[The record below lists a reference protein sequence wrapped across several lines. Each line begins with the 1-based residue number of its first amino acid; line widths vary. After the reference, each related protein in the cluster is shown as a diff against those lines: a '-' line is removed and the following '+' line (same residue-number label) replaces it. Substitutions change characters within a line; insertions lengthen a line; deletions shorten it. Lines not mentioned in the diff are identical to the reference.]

1 MPDLFLDKTPLF
13 EAGWL
18 SVSTATSRDDVLLRI
33 AEAEHRAEA
42 ALEQLGRTL
51 TLGGIPA
58 SGAAAD
64 HDRRI
69 DALLALET
77 RGIPASGTAADGA
90 VERVMMEV
98 GFRKRDLMPRFHEL
112 AEHCRAVHRRA
123 LAMARDARWG
133 LMLER
138 AAADPGG
145 PSSPIQGT
153 GTRYV
158 KSDRYDARAAR
169 SLPPDDRVRA
179 DRFLKRLGEDPVP
192 PELELSPLEGAG
204 LEGTALWGMK
214 AGNGNRFILR
224 RGELRGVACFFVEDV
239 GPYPDHE
246 GGRRGALA
254 R

>member
-13 EAGWL
+13 DSGWL
-18 SVSTATSRDDVLLRI
+18 SASAATSRDDVLLCI
-33 AEAEHRAEA
+33 AEAERRAEA
-42 ALEQLGRTL
+42 ALERLGRTL
-51 TLGGIPA
+51 TQGIPA
-58 SGAAAD
+58 AER
-64 HDRRI
+64 DRRI

-112 AEHCRAVHRRA
+112 AEQCRAVHRRA
-123 LAMARDARWG
+123 LAMARDARWA

-138 AAADPGG
+138 AVADPGG
-145 PSSPIQGT
+145 PSSPIQGV

-192 PELELSPLEGAG
+192 PELELSPLEGT
-204 LEGTALWGMK
+204 ELWGMK

-224 RGELRGVACFFVEDV
+224 RGELRGVVCFFVEDV

>member
-1 MPDLFLDKTPLF
+1 MPDLFPDIVPLF
-13 EAGWL
+13 DAGWL
-18 SVSTATSRDDVLLRI
+18 TVPPDATRDDVLLRI
-33 AEAEHRAEA
+33 AEAERRAGA
-42 ALEQLGRTL
+42 ALERLARTL
-51 TLGGIPA
+51 GQGTAPA
-58 SGAAAD
+58 D
-64 HDRRI
+64 RDRRI

-77 RGIPASGTAADGA
+77 RGIPASGAAADGA
-90 VERVMMEV
+90 VERFMREV
-98 GFRKRDLMPRFHEL
+98 GFRKRDLLPRFHEL
-112 AEHCRAVHRRA
+112 AEHSRATHRRA
-123 LAMARDARWG
+123 LALVRDARWA

-192 PELELSPLEGAG
+192 PELELSALDGPGAKAG
-204 LEGTALWGMK
+204 LWGMK
-214 AGNGNRFILR
+214 AGNGNRFVLR
-224 RGELRGVACFFVEDV
+224 RGEVLGLACFFVEDV

>member
-13 EAGWL
+13 DSGWL
-18 SVSTATSRDDVLLRI
+18 SLSPATSRDDVLLCI
-33 AEAEHRAEA
+33 AEAERRAEA
-42 ALEQLGRTL
+42 ALERLGRTL
-51 TLGGIPA
+51 TQGIPA
-58 SGAAAD
+58 AER
-64 HDRRI
+64 DRRI

-98 GFRKRDLMPRFHEL
+98 GFRRRDLMPRFHEL
-112 AEHCRAVHRRA
+112 AEQCRAVHRRA
-123 LAMARDARWG
+123 LAMARDARWA

-145 PSSPIQGT
+145 PSSPIQGV

-192 PELELSPLEGAG
+192 PELELSPLEGT
-204 LEGTALWGMK
+204 ELWGMK

-224 RGELRGVACFFVEDV
+224 RGELRGVVCFFVEDV

>member
-13 EAGWL
+13 DAGWL
-18 SVSTATSRDDVLLRI
+18 TVSPATGRDDVLLCI
-33 AEAEHRAEA
+33 AEAERRADA
-42 ALEQLGRTL
+42 AVEQLGQTL
-51 TLGGIPA
+51 AQGGSPA
-58 SGAAAD
+58 SGAAAER
-64 HDRRI
+64 DRRI

-77 RGIPASGTAADGA
+77 RGIPASGAAADGA

-123 LAMARDARWG
+123 LAMARDARWA

-192 PELELSPLEGAG
+192 PELELTALEVTGLEGAG
-204 LEGTALWGMK
+204 LWAMK

-224 RGELRGVACFFVEDV
+224 RGDLRGVSCFFVEDV

>member
-18 SVSTATSRDDVLLRI
+18 TMSPAATRDEVLLRI
-33 AEAEHRAEA
+33 AEAERCAEA

-51 TLGGIPA
+51 TQGGIPA
-58 SGAAAD
+58 SGAAD
-64 HDRRI
+64 RDRRI

-112 AEHCRAVHRRA
+112 AERCRAVHRRA
-123 LAMARDARWG
+123 LAVARDARWA

-192 PELELSPLEGAG
+192 PELELTALAGAVGLEGAG
-204 LEGTALWGMK
+204 LWGMK

>member
-1 MPDLFLDKTPLF
+1 MVPDLFLDKTPLF

-18 SVSTATSRDDVLLRI
+18 SVSAATSRDDVLLCL
-33 AEAEHRAEA
+33 AEAERRAEA
-42 ALEQLGRTL
+42 GLERLGQTL
-51 TLGGIPA
+51 TQGV
-58 SGAAAD
+58 AAAD

-69 DALLALET
+69 EALLALET
-77 RGIPASGTAADGA
+77 LGIPASGTAADGA

-123 LAMARDARWG
+123 LAVARDARWA

-192 PELELSPLEGAG
+192 PELELSPLEG
-204 LEGTALWGMK
+204 TALWGMK

-224 RGELRGVACFFVEDV
+224 RGELRGVVCFVVEDV

>member
-1 MPDLFLDKTPLF
+1 MPDLFLDETPLF

-18 SVSTATSRDDVLLRI
+18 SVSAATSRDDVLLCL
-33 AEAEHRAEA
+33 AEAERRAEA
-42 ALEQLGRTL
+42 GLERLGRTL
-51 TLGGIPA
+51 TQGI
-58 SGAAAD
+58 AAAD

-77 RGIPASGTAADGA
+77 RGIPASGTAADSA

-112 AEHCRAVHRRA
+112 AEHCCAVHRRA
-123 LAMARDARWG
+123 LAFARDARWA

-145 PSSPIQGT
+145 PSSPIQGA

-192 PELELSPLEGAG
+192 PELELSP

>member
-18 SVSTATSRDDVLLRI
+18 DVSAATTRDEVLLRI
-33 AEAEHRAEA
+33 DGAERRAEA
-42 ALEQLGRTL
+42 ALDELARSLRQ
-51 TLGGIPA
+51 
-58 SGAAAD
+58 GAAAAER
-64 HDRRI
+64 DRRI
-69 DALLALET
+69 DSLLALET
-77 RGIPASGTAADGA
+77 RGIPASGAAADGV

-98 GFRKRDLMPRFHEL
+98 GFRKRDLMPRFHAL
-112 AEHCRAVHRRA
+112 AEHCRAIHRRA
-123 LAMARDARWG
+123 LAAARDARWA

-192 PELELSPLEGAG
+192 PELELTPLQGTGLEGA
-204 LEGTALWGMK
+204 ALWGMK

-224 RGELRGVACFFVEDV
+224 RGDLRGVACFFVEDV

-246 GGRRGALA
+246 SGRRGALA

>member
-1 MPDLFLDKTPLF
+1 MSDLSLDKTPLF
-13 EAGWL
+13 DSGWL
-18 SVSTATSRDDVLLRI
+18 TVSSAANRDDVLLRI
-33 AEAEHRAEA
+33 AEAERRAEA
-42 ALEQLGRTL
+42 ALERLGRTL
-51 TLGGIPA
+51 KQGIA
-58 SGAAAD
+58 GD

-112 AEHCRAVHRRA
+112 AEHCRAIHRRA
-123 LAMARDARWG
+123 LAVVRDARWA

-145 PSSPIQGT
+145 ASSPIQGV

-158 KSDRYDARAAR
+158 KSDRYDVRAAR

-204 LEGTALWGMK
+204 PEGTALWGMK
-214 AGNGNRFILR
+214 AGNGNRFVLR
-224 RGELRGVACFFVEDV
+224 RGELRGIACFFVEDV

>member
-1 MPDLFLDKTPLF
+1 MVPDLFLDKTPLF
-13 EAGWL
+13 DSGWL
-18 SVSTATSRDDVLLRI
+18 SVSAATSRDDVLLCI
-33 AEAEHRAEA
+33 AEAERRAEA
-42 ALEQLGRTL
+42 ALERLGRTL
-51 TLGGIPA
+51 TQGI
-58 SGAAAD
+58 AAAD
-64 HDRRI
+64 RDRRI

-77 RGIPASGTAADGA
+77 RGLPASGAAADGA

-98 GFRKRDLMPRFHEL
+98 GFRRRDLMPRFHEL
-112 AEHCRAVHRRA
+112 AEHCRAIHRRA
-123 LAMARDARWG
+123 LAVARDARWA

-158 KSDRYDARAAR
+158 KSDRYDARSAR

-204 LEGTALWGMK
+204 LEGTGLWAMK

-224 RGELRGVACFFVEDV
+224 RGQLRGVACFFVEDV

>member
-13 EAGWL
+13 DSGWL
-18 SVSTATSRDDVLLRI
+18 SVSAATTRDDVLLCI
-33 AEAEHRAEA
+33 AEAERRAEA
-42 ALEQLGRTL
+42 ALERLGRTL
-51 TLGGIPA
+51 TQGI
-58 SGAAAD
+58 AAAD
-64 HDRRI
+64 RDRRI

-77 RGIPASGTAADGA
+77 RGLPASGAAADGA

-98 GFRKRDLMPRFHEL
+98 GFRRRDLMPRFHEL
-112 AEHCRAVHRRA
+112 AEHCRAIHRRA
-123 LAMARDARWG
+123 LAVARDARWA

-204 LEGTALWGMK
+204 LEGTGLWAMK

-224 RGELRGVACFFVEDV
+224 RGQLRGVACFFVEDV

>member
-1 MPDLFLDKTPLF
+1 MVPDLFLDKTPLF
-13 EAGWL
+13 DSGWL
-18 SVSTATSRDDVLLRI
+18 SVSAATSRDDVLLCI
-33 AEAEHRAEA
+33 AEAERRAEA
-42 ALEQLGRTL
+42 ALERLGRTL
-51 TLGGIPA
+51 TQGI
-58 SGAAAD
+58 AAAD
-64 HDRRI
+64 RDRRI

-77 RGIPASGTAADGA
+77 RGLPASGAAADGA

-98 GFRKRDLMPRFHEL
+98 GFRRRDLMPRFHEL
-112 AEHCRAVHRRA
+112 AEHCRAIHRRA
-123 LAMARDARWG
+123 LAVARDARWA

-204 LEGTALWGMK
+204 LWAMK

-224 RGELRGVACFFVEDV
+224 RGQLRGVACFFVEDV

>member
-1 MPDLFLDKTPLF
+1 MFLDKTPLF
-13 EAGWL
+13 DSGWL
-18 SVSTATSRDDVLLRI
+18 SVSAATSRDDVLLCI
-33 AEAEHRAEA
+33 AEAERRAEA
-42 ALEQLGRTL
+42 ALERLGRTL
-51 TLGGIPA
+51 TQGI
-58 SGAAAD
+58 AAAD
-64 HDRRI
+64 RDRRI

-77 RGIPASGTAADGA
+77 RGLPASGAAADGA

-98 GFRKRDLMPRFHEL
+98 GFRRRDLMPRFHEL
-112 AEHCRAVHRRA
+112 AEHCRAIHRRA
-123 LAMARDARWG
+123 LAVARDARWA

-158 KSDRYDARAAR
+158 KSDRYDARSAR

-204 LEGTALWGMK
+204 LEGTGLWAMK

-224 RGELRGVACFFVEDV
+224 RGQLRGVACFFVEDV

>member
-13 EAGWL
+13 DSGWL
-18 SVSTATSRDDVLLRI
+18 SVSAATSRDDVLLCI
-33 AEAEHRAEA
+33 AEAERRAEA
-42 ALEQLGRTL
+42 ALERLGRTL
-51 TLGGIPA
+51 TQGI
-58 SGAAAD
+58 AAAD
-64 HDRRI
+64 RDRRI

-77 RGIPASGTAADGA
+77 RGLPASGAAADGA

-98 GFRKRDLMPRFHEL
+98 GFRRRDLMPRFHEL
-112 AEHCRAVHRRA
+112 AEHCRAIHRRA
-123 LAMARDARWG
+123 LAVARDARWA

-204 LEGTALWGMK
+204 LEGTGLWAMK

-224 RGELRGVACFFVEDV
+224 RGQLRGVACFFVEDV

>member
-1 MPDLFLDKTPLF
+1 MPDLFPDTVPLF
-13 EAGWL
+13 DAGWL
-18 SVSTATSRDDVLLRI
+18 TVSPAATRDDVLACI
-33 AEAEHRAEA
+33 AEAERRAEA
-42 ALEQLGRTL
+42 ALEQLGQTL
-51 TLGGIPA
+51 KQGTA
-58 SGAAAD
+58 VAER
-64 HDRRI
+64 DRRI

-77 RGIPASGTAADGA
+77 SGIPTSGAAADGA
-90 VERVMMEV
+90 VERFMMEV

-112 AEHCRAVHRRA
+112 AEHSRAIHRHA
-123 LAMARDARWG
+123 LALVRDARWA
-133 LMLER
+133 LMVER
-138 AAADPGG
+138 AVADPGG

-192 PELELSPLEGAG
+192 PELELTP

>member
-1 MPDLFLDKTPLF
+1 MPDLFLDKTLLF
-13 EAGWL
+13 DAGWL
-18 SVSTATSRDDVLLRI
+18 TVSAATSRDDVLLRI
-33 AEAEHRAEA
+33 AEAERRAEA
-42 ALEQLGRTL
+42 ALEQLAQTL
-51 TLGGIPA
+51 TQGI
-58 SGAAAD
+58 AAAER
-64 HDRRI
+64 DRRI

-77 RGIPASGTAADGA
+77 RGIPASRTAADGA

-112 AEHCRAVHRRA
+112 AEHCRAIHRRA
-123 LAMARDARWG
+123 LAMARDARWA

-192 PELELSPLEGAG
+192 PELELSA
-204 LEGTALWGMK
+204 LEGTALWAMK

-246 GGRRGALA
+246 GGRRGVLA

>member
-13 EAGWL
+13 DAGWL
-18 SVSTATSRDDVLLRI
+18 TVSAATSRDDVLLRI
-33 AEAEHRAEA
+33 AEAERRAEA
-42 ALEQLGRTL
+42 ALEQLAQTL
-51 TLGGIPA
+51 TQGI
-58 SGAAAD
+58 AAAER
-64 HDRRI
+64 DRRI

-77 RGIPASGTAADGA
+77 RGIPASRTAADGA

-98 GFRKRDLMPRFHEL
+98 AFRKRDLMPRFHEL
-112 AEHCRAVHRRA
+112 AERCRAIHRSA
-123 LAMARDARWG
+123 LAMARDARWA

-192 PELELSPLEGAG
+192 PELELSA
-204 LEGTALWGMK
+204 LEGTALWAMK

-224 RGELRGVACFFVEDV
+224 RAELRGVACFFVEDV

-246 GGRRGALA
+246 GGRRGVLA

>member
-13 EAGWL
+13 DSGWL
-18 SVSTATSRDDVLLRI
+18 SVSAATSRDDVLLCI
-33 AEAEHRAEA
+33 AEAERRAEA
-42 ALEQLGRTL
+42 ALERLGRTL
-51 TLGGIPA
+51 TQGI
-58 SGAAAD
+58 AAAD
-64 HDRRI
+64 RDRRI

-77 RGIPASGTAADGA
+77 RGLPASGAAADGA

-98 GFRKRDLMPRFHEL
+98 GFRRRDLMPRFHEL
-112 AEHCRAVHRRA
+112 AEHCRAIHRRA
-123 LAMARDARWG
+123 LAVARDARWA

-158 KSDRYDARAAR
+158 KSDRYDARSAR

-204 LEGTALWGMK
+204 LEGTGLWAMK

-224 RGELRGVACFFVEDV
+224 RGQLRGVACFFVEDV

>member
-18 SVSTATSRDDVLLRI
+18 SVSTDTSRDDVLLRI
-33 AEAEHRAEA
+33 AEAERRAEA

-51 TLGGIPA
+51 RQGGIPA
-58 SGAAAD
+58 SGAAD
-64 HDRRI
+64 RDRRI

-112 AEHCRAVHRRA
+112 AEHCRAIHRRA
-123 LAMARDARWG
+123 LAVARDARWA

-138 AAADPGG
+138 AATDPGG

-158 KSDRYDARAAR
+158 KSDRYDARAAC

-192 PELELSPLEGAG
+192 PELELSPLEG
-204 LEGTALWGMK
+204 TALWGMK

-224 RGELRGVACFFVEDV
+224 RGELRGVACFVVEDV

>member
-1 MPDLFLDKTPLF
+1 MPDLFLDKTALF
-13 EAGWL
+13 DAGWL

-33 AEAEHRAEA
+33 AEAERRAEA
-42 ALEQLGRTL
+42 AVEQLGQTL
-51 TLGGIPA
+51 SQGGIPA
-58 SGAAAD
+58 SGAAAER
-64 HDRRI
+64 DRRI

-77 RGIPASGTAADGA
+77 RGIPASGAAADGA

-123 LAMARDARWG
+123 LAMARDARWA

-192 PELELSPLEGAG
+192 PELELTALEGTGLEGAG
-204 LEGTALWGMK
+204 LWAMK

>member
-13 EAGWL
+13 EARWL

-33 AEAEHRAEA
+33 AEAERRAEA

-51 TLGGIPA
+51 RQGGIPA
-58 SGAAAD
+58 SGAVD
-64 HDRRI
+64 RDRRI

-112 AEHCRAVHRRA
+112 AERCRAIHRRA
-123 LAMARDARWG
+123 LAVARDARWA

-192 PELELSPLEGAG
+192 PELELSPLEG
-204 LEGTALWGMK
+204 TALWGMK

>member
-1 MPDLFLDKTPLF
+1 MPDLFPDTAPLF
-13 EAGWL
+13 DGGWL
-18 SVSTATSRDDVLLRI
+18 TASPAATRDEVLLCI
-33 AEAEHRAEA
+33 AEAERRAEA
-42 ALEQLGRTL
+42 ALERLAQALKQ
-51 TLGGIPA
+51 
-58 SGAAAD
+58 GAAAAD
-64 HDRRI
+64 RDRRI

-77 RGIPASGTAADGA
+77 RGIPASGAAADGA
-90 VERVMMEV
+90 VERFMMEV

-112 AEHCRAVHRRA
+112 AGHSRAIHRRA
-123 LAMARDARWG
+123 LAAVRDARWA

-145 PSSPIQGT
+145 PSSPIQGA

-192 PELELSPLEGAG
+192 PELELGA
-204 LEGTALWGMK
+204 LDGTDLWAMK

-224 RGELRGVACFFVEDV
+224 RGEVRGVACFVVEDV

>member
-13 EAGWL
+13 DAGWL
-18 SVSTATSRDDVLLRI
+18 GVSAAASRDDVLLCL
-33 AEAEHRAEA
+33 AEAERRAEA

-51 TLGGIPA
+51 TQGGLPA
-58 SGAAAD
+58 SSAAD
-64 HDRRI
+64 RDRRI
-69 DALLALET
+69 DALLALEA
-77 RGIPASGTAADGA
+77 RGIPASGAAAGGA

-112 AEHCRAVHRRA
+112 AERCRAVHRRA
-123 LAMARDARWG
+123 LAMARDARWA

-192 PELELSPLEGAG
+192 PELELSPLEGA
-204 LEGTALWGMK
+204 ALWGMK

-224 RGELRGVACFFVEDV
+224 RGELRGVVCFFVEDV

>member
-18 SVSTATSRDDVLLRI
+18 SVSAATSRDDVLLCL
-33 AEAEHRAEA
+33 AEAERRAEA
-42 ALEQLGRTL
+42 GLERLGQTL
-51 TLGGIPA
+51 TQGV
-58 SGAAAD
+58 AAAD

-69 DALLALET
+69 EALLALET
-77 RGIPASGTAADGA
+77 LGIPASGTAADGA

-123 LAMARDARWG
+123 LAVARDARWA

-192 PELELSPLEGAG
+192 PELELSPLEG
-204 LEGTALWGMK
+204 TALWGMK

-224 RGELRGVACFFVEDV
+224 RGELRGVVCFVVEDV

>member
-13 EAGWL
+13 DAGWL
-18 SVSTATSRDDVLLRI
+18 GVSAATSRDDVLLCI
-33 AEAEHRAEA
+33 AEAERRAEA
-42 ALEQLGRTL
+42 ALEQLGQTL
-51 TLGGIPA
+51 TRGI
-58 SGAAAD
+58 AAAERN
-64 HDRRI
+64 RRI

-123 LAMARDARWG
+123 LAMARDARWA

-192 PELELSPLEGAG
+192 PELELSPLA
-204 LEGTALWGMK
+204 GTALWGMK

-224 RGELRGVACFFVEDV
+224 RDELRGVACFVVEDV

>member
-18 SVSTATSRDDVLLRI
+18 SVSVATSRDDVLLCL
-33 AEAEHRAEA
+33 AEAERRAEA
-42 ALEQLGRTL
+42 GLERLGQTL
-51 TLGGIPA
+51 TQGV
-58 SGAAAD
+58 AAAD

-77 RGIPASGTAADGA
+77 LGIPASGTAADGA

-123 LAMARDARWG
+123 LAVARDARWA

-192 PELELSPLEGAG
+192 PELELSPLEG
-204 LEGTALWGMK
+204 TALWGMK

-224 RGELRGVACFFVEDV
+224 RGELRGVVCFVVEDV

>member
-33 AEAEHRAEA
+33 AEAERRAEA

-51 TLGGIPA
+51 TQGM
-58 SGAAAD
+58 AAPD
-64 HDRRI
+64 RDRRI

-77 RGIPASGTAADGA
+77 RGIPASGVAADGA

-98 GFRKRDLMPRFHEL
+98 GFRKRDLMPRFHAL
-112 AEHCRAVHRRA
+112 AEHCRAIHRRA
-123 LAMARDARWG
+123 LAMARDARWA

-145 PSSPIQGT
+145 PSSPIQGA

-179 DRFLKRLGEDPVP
+179 DRFLKRLGEAPVP
-192 PELELSPLEGAG
+192 PELELSPLAG
-204 LEGTALWGMK
+204 TGLWGMK

>member
-1 MPDLFLDKTPLF
+1 MPDRFLDKTPLF
-13 EAGWL
+13 DAGWL
-18 SVSTATSRDDVLLRI
+18 TVPPAAARDDVLLRI
-33 AEAEHRAEA
+33 AEAERRAEA
-42 ALEQLGRTL
+42 AFEQLARTL
-51 TLGGIPA
+51 GQRPA
-58 SGAAAD
+58 PAD
-64 HDRRI
+64 LDRRI

-77 RGIPASGTAADGA
+77 RGIPASGAVADGT
-90 VERVMMEV
+90 VERVMMEI
-98 GFRKRDLMPRFHEL
+98 GFRRRDLMPRFHEL

-123 LAMARDARWG
+123 LALVRDARWA

-145 PSSPIQGT
+145 PSSPIQGA

-169 SLPPDDRVRA
+169 NLPPDDRVRA

-192 PELELSPLEGAG
+192 PELELSA
-204 LEGTALWGMK
+204 LEGTGLWAMK
-214 AGNGNRFILR
+214 AGNGNRFVLR
-224 RGELRGVACFFVEDV
+224 RDEVGGVACFVVEDV

>member
-33 AEAEHRAEA
+33 AEAERRAEA
-42 ALEQLGRTL
+42 ALDQLGRTL
-51 TLGGIPA
+51 TQGI
-58 SGAAAD
+58 AAAER
-64 HDRRI
+64 DRRI

-77 RGIPASGTAADGA
+77 RGIPASSTAADGA

-98 GFRKRDLMPRFHEL
+98 GFRKRDLMPCFHEL
-112 AEHCRAVHRRA
+112 AEQCRAVHRRA
-123 LAMARDARWG
+123 LAMARDARWA

-138 AAADPGG
+138 AAADPGA

-192 PELELSPLEGAG
+192 PELELSPLEG
-204 LEGTALWGMK
+204 TALWGMK

>member
-13 EAGWL
+13 DSGWL
-18 SVSTATSRDDVLLRI
+18 SVSAATSRDDVLLCI
-33 AEAEHRAEA
+33 AEAERRAEA
-42 ALEQLGRTL
+42 ALERLGRTL
-51 TLGGIPA
+51 TQGI
-58 SGAAAD
+58 AAAD
-64 HDRRI
+64 RDRRI

-77 RGIPASGTAADGA
+77 RGLPASGAAADGA

-98 GFRKRDLMPRFHEL
+98 GFRRRDLMPRFHEL
-112 AEHCRAVHRRA
+112 AEHCRAIHRRA
-123 LAMARDARWG
+123 LAVARDARWA

-145 PSSPIQGT
+145 PSSPIQGA

-204 LEGTALWGMK
+204 LEGTGLWAMK

-224 RGELRGVACFFVEDV
+224 RGQLRGVACFFVEDV

>member
-13 EAGWL
+13 DAGWL
-18 SVSTATSRDDVLLRI
+18 GVSAATSRDDVLLCI
-33 AEAEHRAEA
+33 AEAERRAEE
-42 ALEQLGRTL
+42 ALDELARMLGQ
-51 TLGGIPA
+51 GV
-58 SGAAAD
+58 AAAER
-64 HDRRI
+64 DRRI

-77 RGIPASGTAADGA
+77 HGIPASGAAADRA

-98 GFRKRDLMPRFHEL
+98 GFRKRDLMPRFHAL
-112 AEHCRAVHRRA
+112 AEQCRAFHRRA
-123 LAMARDARWG
+123 LAVARDARWA

-158 KSDRYDARAAR
+158 KSDRYDARATR

-192 PELELSPLEGAG
+192 PELELGP